1 MNCPI
6 CKSIDCSSISKVNSI
21 SKINPDDFKITESDY
36 GRTGPLFI
44 CNLCTFKFVVFP
56 ITTQNFYSKMVD
68 YEYEEGAS
76 YRSLQQ
82 RRIVDKLLKFKKKSD
97 CLTLLDVGAGT
108 GLLLKEAKSLNIEAI
123 GLEPSKWACE
133 MGTKKGLKLI
143 NGVLPN
149 IELKNKTFDII
160 TLVDVIEHVENPV
173 GLLQLCNQQ
182 LKANGI
188 LLVNTPD
195 SKSFFALIFGYK
207 WWHYRIAHIGYFS
220 KKTLKLAFDKSGF
233 KILDLKRPTWYFE
246 LGYLYARIRKYIGCL
261 PSFENSNSK
270 FLGYVFRI
278 KIPLNL
284 KDSLEVIVCKK

>member
-6 CKSIDCSSISKVNSI
+6 CKSIDCTSISKVNSI

-44 CNLCTFKFVVFP
+44 CNSCTFKFVIFSEA
-56 ITTQNFYSKMVD
+56 THRFYSEMVD
-68 YEYEEGAS
+68 HEYEEGSS
-76 YRSLQQ
+76 YRCLQQ
-82 RRIVDKLLKFKKKSD
+82 RRIIDKLLKFKKNSG
-97 CLTLLDVGAGT
+97 CLELLDVGAGT
-108 GLLLKEAKSLNIEAI
+108 GLLLQEAKRQNIEAI

-133 MGTKKGLKLI
+133 IGTKKGLKLI

-149 IELKNKTFDII
+149 NEVNSKSYDII
-160 TLVDVIEHVENPV
+160 TLVDVIEHVEDPV
-173 GLLQLCNQQ
+173 NLLQLCNRQ
-182 LKANGI
+182 LKPDGI
-188 LLVNTPD
+188 LLLNTPD
-195 SKSFFALIFGYK
+195 SKSFLALTLRYK

-246 LGYLYARIRKYIGCL
+246 LGYLYARIRKYISFL
-261 PSFENSNSK
+261 PSFENSDSK
-270 FLGYVFRI
+270 LLEYLFRI